1 MPEDKGVSLGYDE
14 DPAASDVA
22 LRPFVVSDL
31 LAVLEIENV
40 SFPSPWK
47 PEYFLTEMNNPYA
60 RLVVAERAGQVIGY
74 FCCWLVADE
83 VHILDVAVHPDHR
96 RCGIGRLLLQDI
108 LSEACQNGAYSA
120 SLEVRVSNQ
129 PAITLYQTLG
139 FQQVAIR
146 RRYYENG
153 EDAFLMVRSL
163 SDLVGN

>member
-1 MPEDKGVSLGYDE
+1 MPEEKGAGLSDADHTAWEVS
-14 DPAASDVA
+14 
-22 LRPFVVSDL
+22 LRPFEVSDL

-47 PEYFLTEMNNPYA
+47 PEYFLNEMNNPCA

-96 RCGIGRLLLQDI
+96 RCGVGRVLLQDI
-108 LSEACQNGAYSA
+108 LVEACQNGASSA

-129 PAITLYQTLG
+129 PAIALYRTLG
-139 FQQVAIR
+139 FEPVTIR

-163 SDLVGN
+163 SDLAGN